1 MRTEQLRYTVAQIV
15 TSLLMVNTL
24 AYIMLSSRFHGIN
37 GLRYNIAVITGI
49 IQSEMTDLLMQGMD
63 VMTETPGQYVS
74 QYVEDSKRKNTT
86 NIQTSKKQIFY

>member
-1 MRTEQLRYTVAQIV
+1 
-15 TSLLMVNTL
+15 MVNALT
-24 AYIMLSSRFHGIN
+24 YIMLSSRFHGIN

-74 QYVEDSKRKNTT
+74 RYVEDSKRKNTT